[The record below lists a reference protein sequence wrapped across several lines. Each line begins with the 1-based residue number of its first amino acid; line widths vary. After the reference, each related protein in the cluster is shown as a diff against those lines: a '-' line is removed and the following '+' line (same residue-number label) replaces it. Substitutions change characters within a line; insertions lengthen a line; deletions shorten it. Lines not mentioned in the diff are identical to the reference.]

1 MSPRT
6 LNLLTVLLLLMLL
19 VGVSLTAPRWARFIR
34 QPLQAAEEEPS
45 AEPDAPASPGA
56 TTGATAATTATT
68 ALPRPSPEPSEAQRT
83 INVKLFFEAA
93 DRPGL
98 VAEDRLVPFSPDL
111 SRQIVSVVEE
121 LLKGPRSGLL
131 APLNPTA
138 RVLEVFVSARGVAYV
153 DLSKEVQA
161 TDVVGSA
168 AERLA
173 VYSIVNTISENF
185 PAVRRVQ
192 ILVDDHPAETLAG
205 HVDLSRPL
213 SPDMTLLA
221 ALPVETPPP
230 SPSPA
235 APGGTS

>member
-6 LNLLTVLLLLMLL
+6 LNLLTILLLLILL

-34 QPLQAAEEEPS
+34 QPLQAAEEEPA
-45 AEPDAPASPGA
+45 AEPDTPASP
-56 TTGATAATTATT
+56 GATAATTAP
-68 ALPRPSPEPSEAQRT
+68 PRPSPEPSEAQRT
-83 INVKLFFEAA
+83 ISVKLFFEAA

-98 VAEDRLVPFSPDL
+98 VVEDRLVPFSPDL

-121 LLKGPRSGLL
+121 LLKGPRSGLV
-131 APLNPTA
+131 APLNPAT

-161 TDVVGSA
+161 TDVLGSA

-173 VYSIVNTISENF
+173 VFSIVNTIAENF

-230 SPSPA
+230 SPSSS